1 MLALLALIVSAPCI
15 AATREE
21 ARVTP
26 VQKVIQLM
34 EGMVAKGKKEKTQE
48 QVQFA
53 AFKTFCDTTNSQKQ
67 TAIKEANEQM
77 EVLKAD
83 IEKAESDAATLTEEI
98 AQHDEDI
105 ATWNGDL
112 KASTKVREIENE
124 DYLAA
129 HKDYTESIQ
138 ALEDGIAELKGQA
151 HDVSQVEDQAQAVEG
166 KEEPKA
172 EEGNKEEKA
181 GEVVEEQAQKSQ
193 EKFVED
199 VQALELKEEPKAAEP
214 YGPPQLVQKGSAL
227 KRVSGMYV
235 IPAETKRALDAFL
248 SRGSEADENL
258 AVGAPEANAFEFQS
272 QGLVDMLEKLQAK
285 FIDERTAMEDMETN
299 AKHAYEMLTQ
309 DLKHQI
315 DKATED
321 RTEKSEFKAKALQA
335 AADGKGD
342 NEATTATR
350 NEDTK
355 YLNDLTATCEQKA
368 AAFAERQTLRAE
380 EIEAIQKAIEII
392 AGGAVSGAAGKHLP
406 KLVQMKTSSLAQ
418 LRAGTENPTQ
428 LRVAVFLKN
437 QAGKLNSRVLSVLAT
452 RVTADPMKKIK
463 KMIKDLIVKLMEEA
477 QQEAEQK
484 GFCDAEMATN
494 EQTRTE
500 KAAAVETLSAEIDE
514 LTASV
519 AKLTEEIT
527 DLTAQVAGL
536 GEAAAKATSIR
547 EEEKLKNAAT
557 IKDAQE
563 AQTAVAQA
571 LAVLKDFY
579 DKAAKATSFVQQ
591 QPVAPAIFDEEPYK
605 GMGAENG
612 GVVGMVEVIQS
623 DFARLESETTAAESE
638 NQKEYDQ
645 FMADTEIDKTS
656 KTSDIEFKTT
666 TKQNQEASLEEKK
679 VDLEGTQKELATA
692 MAYWEKLK
700 PQCMDAVESYEDRV
714 ARRKEEIESLQ
725 EALKILTE

>member
-53 AFKTFCDTTNSQKQ
+53 AFKTFCDNTNSQKQ

-138 ALEDGIAELKGQA
+138 AIEDGIAELKGQA
-151 HDVSQVEDQAQAVEG
+151 HDVAQ
-166 KEEPKA
+166 
-172 EEGNKEEKA
+172 
-181 GEVVEEQAQKSQ
+181 GEA
-193 EKFVED
+193 
-199 VQALELKEEPKAAEP
+199 
-214 YGPPQLVQKGSAL
+214 LVQKGSAL

-235 IPAETKRALDAFL
+235 IPAETKSALDAFL
-248 SRGSEADENL
+248 SRDSEADENL

-350 NEDTK
+350 DEDTK

-623 DFARLESETTAAESE
+623 DFARLEAETTAAESE

-714 ARRKEEIESLQ
+714 ARRKAEIESLQ

>member
-1 MLALLALIVSAPCI
+1 MSRTTLALLALFLTP
-15 AATREE
+15 AAGAAAGKQER
-21 ARVTP
+21 AAVTP

-34 EGMVAKGKKEKTQE
+34 EGMVAKGKKEKQQE

-67 TAIKEANEQM
+67 KAIKEANEQM
-77 EVLKAD
+77 DVLKAD

-105 ATWNGDL
+105 ATWSGDL

-124 DYLAA
+124 GYLAA

-138 ALEDGIAELKGQA
+138 AIEDGIAELKGQA
-151 HDVSQVEDQAQAVEG
+151 HDVSQ
-166 KEEPKA
+166 
-172 EEGNKEEKA
+172 
-181 GEVVEEQAQKSQ
+181 GEA
-193 EKFVED
+193 
-199 VQALELKEEPKAAEP
+199 
-214 YGPPQLVQKGSAL
+214 LVQKGSAL

-235 IPAETKRALDAFL
+235 IPAETKSALDAFL
-248 SRGSEADENL
+248 SGDSEADENL
-258 AVGAPEANAFEFQS
+258 AVGAPEANAFEFRS

-309 DLKHQI
+309 DLKAQI

-350 NEDTK
+350 DEDTK

-547 EEEKLKNAAT
+547 GEEKLKNAAT

-571 LAVLKDFY
+571 LAVLKEFY

-623 DFARLESETTAAESE
+623 DFARLESETTTAETE

-666 TKQNQEASLEEKK
+666 TKQNQESSLEEKK

>member
-1 MLALLALIVSAPCI
+1 MSRTTLALLALFLTP
-15 AATREE
+15 AAGAAAGKQER
-21 ARVTP
+21 AAVTP

-34 EGMVAKGKKEKTQE
+34 EGMVAKGKKEKQQE

-124 DYLAA
+124 GYLAA

-138 ALEDGIAELKGQA
+138 AIEDGIAELKGQA
-151 HDVSQVEDQAQAVEG
+151 HDVAQ
-166 KEEPKA
+166 
-172 EEGNKEEKA
+172 
-181 GEVVEEQAQKSQ
+181 GEA
-193 EKFVED
+193 
-199 VQALELKEEPKAAEP
+199 
-214 YGPPQLVQKGSAL
+214 LVQKGSAL

-235 IPAETKRALDAFL
+235 IPAETKSALDAFL
-248 SRGSEADENL
+248 SRDSEADENL
-258 AVGAPEANAFEFQS
+258 AVGAPEANAFEFRS

-309 DLKHQI
+309 DLKAQI

-350 NEDTK
+350 DEDTK

-612 GVVGMVEVIQS
+612 GVVGMIEVIQS
-623 DFARLESETTAAESE
+623 DFARLEAETTAAESE

>member
-1 MLALLALIVSAPCI
+1 
-15 AATREE
+15 
-21 ARVTP
+21 
-26 VQKVIQLM
+26 
-34 EGMVAKGKKEKTQE
+34 
-48 QVQFA
+48 
-53 AFKTFCDTTNSQKQ
+53 
-67 TAIKEANEQM
+67 
-77 EVLKAD
+77 
-83 IEKAESDAATLTEEI
+83 
-98 AQHDEDI
+98 
-105 ATWNGDL
+105 
-112 KASTKVREIENE
+112 
-124 DYLAA
+124 
-129 HKDYTESIQ
+129 
-138 ALEDGIAELKGQA
+138 
-151 HDVSQVEDQAQAVEG
+151 
-166 KEEPKA
+166 
-172 EEGNKEEKA
+172 
-181 GEVVEEQAQKSQ
+181 
-193 EKFVED
+193 
-199 VQALELKEEPKAAEP
+199 
-214 YGPPQLVQKGSAL
+214 
-227 KRVSGMYV
+227 MYV
-235 IPAETKRALDAFL
+235 IPAETKSALDAFL
-248 SRGSEADENL
+248 SRDSEADENL

-309 DLKHQI
+309 DLKAQI

-342 NEATTATR
+342 KEATTATR
-350 NEDTK
+350 DEDTK

-392 AGGAVSGAAGKHLP
+392 AGGAVSGAADKHLP

-519 AKLTEEIT
+519 AKLTEEIV

-623 DFARLESETTAAESE
+623 DFARLEAETTAAESE

-714 ARRKEEIESLQ
+714 ARRKAEIESLQ

>member
-1 MLALLALIVSAPCI
+1 
-15 AATREE
+15 
-21 ARVTP
+21 
-26 VQKVIQLM
+26 
-34 EGMVAKGKKEKTQE
+34 
-48 QVQFA
+48 
-53 AFKTFCDTTNSQKQ
+53 
-67 TAIKEANEQM
+67 
-77 EVLKAD
+77 
-83 IEKAESDAATLTEEI
+83 
-98 AQHDEDI
+98 
-105 ATWNGDL
+105 
-112 KASTKVREIENE
+112 
-124 DYLAA
+124 
-129 HKDYTESIQ
+129 
-138 ALEDGIAELKGQA
+138 
-151 HDVSQVEDQAQAVEG
+151 
-166 KEEPKA
+166 
-172 EEGNKEEKA
+172 
-181 GEVVEEQAQKSQ
+181 
-193 EKFVED
+193 
-199 VQALELKEEPKAAEP
+199 
-214 YGPPQLVQKGSAL
+214 
-227 KRVSGMYV
+227 MYV
-235 IPAETKRALDAFL
+235 IPAETKSALDAFL
-248 SRGSEADENL
+248 SRDSEADENL

-309 DLKHQI
+309 DLKAQI
-315 DKATED
+315 DKGTED

-350 NEDTK
+350 DEDTK

-392 AGGAVSGAAGKHLP
+392 AGGAVSGAADKHLP

-571 LAVLKDFY
+571 LAVLRDFY

-623 DFARLESETTAAESE
+623 DFARLEAETTAAESE